1 MLFFIALMIFI
12 LYCLNDSNK
21 LYARRRNYHAEHPP
35 HWKQEE
41 YMLCCEAFHDNI
53 VANDPQTI
61 EEMVDQMRDAL
72 IDGRRALL
80 HKGFLPL
87 SCDHLT
93 PASDQERRQMEH
105 DLSLPNWDVILP
117 LCWPPSIDRVK
128 DLTANGESLD
138 FSIYPCNSYDFLSA
152 VFPLSL
158 LVGLIIHRTP
168 RLSRRITSRSG

>member
-1 MLFFIALMIFI
+1 
-12 LYCLNDSNK
+12 
-21 LYARRRNYHAEHPP
+21 
-35 HWKQEE
+35 
-41 YMLCCEAFHDNI
+41 MLCCEAFHDNI

-138 FSIYPCNSYDFLSA
+138 FSIYLAKPLGIRFKRKYDKNFL
-152 VFPLSL
+152 
-158 LVGLIIHRTP
+158 G
-168 RLSRRITSRSG
+168 